1 MVAVCAIPESNCKWK
16 EWLRKFESFTFR
28 MKRIK
33 KILPIDYKFVP
44 KDADANFDAKRNL
57 QIVEDVI
64 AETEKMWEAKKKES
78 FDKIEERTDAV
89 ATYLHSLE
97 QGKGNSNVEK
107 YFGRKHLAYLRGQ
120 QIINELKKRVSQ

>member
-1 MVAVCAIPESNCKWK
+1 
-16 EWLRKFESFTFR
+16 

-33 KILPIDYKFVP
+33 KISPIDYKFVP

-57 QIVEDVI
+57 QIVEEVI
-64 AETEKMWEAKKKES
+64 AETEKIWEAKKKAA
-78 FDKIEERTDAV
+78 FNKMEERTDAV

-97 QGKGNSNVEK
+97 QGKGNSSVEK